1 VYNRIVSNQSPRR
14 IFPIKLEPASSL
26 TAVQRAA
33 VQDACARLKAVPGAL
48 LPVLHAVQEALKFVP
63 KDAVPLI
70 ARELNLSIAEVHGV
84 VSFYHY
90 FLQEPPG
97 RSVMHLC
104 RAEACQAQG
113 SVALEAHAKAQLGVD
128 FHGTT
133 SDGAIT
139 LEPVYCLG
147 NCALGPSLMIDQQ
160 LHGRV
165 TPERFDSLVQAAR
178 RAPETNAGD
187 TAARTNGGGASAARA
202 AGDPASA
209 AGNAPIA
216 PSGVAIAAESAA
228 AAPASGAAAPVKMY
242 VPRDAAALGLGAEA
256 TARAIIAEAQRRGVG
271 IEVIRNGSR
280 GLLWLEPMVEV
291 EVSGERRAYGP
302 VLAGDVPGLFD
313 ADFLT
318 GQAHASFLGPV
329 EQIPYFKRQ
338 ERLTFAR
345 VGITDPR
352 SLADYVKHGG
362 YRGLTAALILSP
374 EAIVAGVTASG
385 LRGRGG
391 AAFPAGIKWKTV
403 LGASDPQKYIVCN
416 ADEGDSGTFS
426 DRMLMEGDPFVLIEG
441 MTIAGLATGA
451 TQGYIYLR
459 WEYPEAKVALEAAIA
474 AAKQGRY
481 LGQNIQ
487 GSGHAFELEV
497 RMGAGAYICGEE
509 TSLLESLEGKR
520 GQVRFKPPLPA
531 LQGLFGKPTVI
542 NNVITFA
549 SVPIILDRG
558 AEFYQHFGM
567 GRSRGTLPMQL
578 AGNIKRGGLVEI
590 AFGMTLREIL
600 YDFGGGSSS
609 GRPIRAV
616 QVGGPLGAY
625 LPESQFD
632 TPLDYEAFA
641 AVKGML
647 GHGGIVAFDDTVDM
661 AAQARYAME
670 FCAVESCGKCTP
682 CRIGSTRGVEVIDR
696 LVAGDNA
703 AKQEAILRDLCETL
717 TYGSL
722 CALGGLTPYPVISAL
737 NHFPEDFVKPIVR
750 AASAAG

>member
-1 VYNRIVSNQSPRR
+1 MRI
-14 IFPIKLEPASSL
+14 
-26 TAVQRAA
+26 
-33 VQDACARLKAVPGAL
+33 
-48 LPVLHAVQEALKFVP
+48 
-63 KDAVPLI
+63 
-70 ARELNLSIAEVHGV
+70 
-84 VSFYHY
+84 
-90 FLQEPPG
+90 
-97 RSVMHLC
+97 
-104 RAEACQAQG
+104 
-113 SVALEAHAKAQLGVD
+113 
-128 FHGTT
+128 
-133 SDGAIT
+133 
-139 LEPVYCLG
+139 
-147 NCALGPSLMIDQQ
+147 
-160 LHGRV
+160 
-165 TPERFDSLVQAAR
+165 
-178 RAPETNAGD
+178 
-187 TAARTNGGGASAARA
+187 
-202 AGDPASA
+202 
-209 AGNAPIA
+209 
-216 PSGVAIAAESAA
+216 
-228 AAPASGAAAPVKMY
+228 Y
-242 VPRDAAALGLGAEA
+242 VPRDAAALGVGADE
-256 TARAIIAEAQRRGVG
+256 TARSILAEAQRRGIAV
-271 IEVIRNGSR
+271 ELIRNGSR
-280 GLLWLEPMVEV
+280 GLLWLEPLVEV
-291 EVSGERRAYGP
+291 DVAGTRMAYGP
-302 VLAGDVPGLFD
+302 VQFNDVAGLFE
-313 ADFLT
+313 AGFTT
-318 GQAHASFLGPV
+318 GKPHALSHGV
-329 EQIPYFKRQ
+329 TEQIPYLKKQ

-352 SLADYVKHGG
+352 SLEDYKQHGG
-362 YRGLTAALILSP
+362 YRGLKTALTLKP
-374 EAIVAGVTASG
+374 EDIVASVTASG

-403 LGASDPQKYIVCN
+403 LGAQSAQKYIVCN

-459 WEYPEAKVALEAAIA
+459 WEYPQAKLALEAAIA
-474 AAKQGRY
+474 AANAAGY
-481 LGQNIQ
+481 LGQNIL
-487 GSGHAFELEV
+487 GSSKAFELEV
-497 RMGAGAYICGEE
+497 RVGAGAYICGEE

-531 LQGLFGKPTVI
+531 LQGLWAKPTVI

-578 AGNIKRGGLVEI
+578 AGNIKHGGLVEI

-600 YDFGGGSSS
+600 YDYGGGSFS

-625 LPESQFD
+625 HPESQFD

-641 AVKGML
+641 AIKGML

-670 FCAVESCGKCTP
+670 FCAIESCGKCTP

-696 LVAGDNA
+696 LVAGENA
-703 AKQEAILRDLCETL
+703 AKQETILRDLCETL

-737 NHFPEDFVKPIVR
+737 NHFPQDFVKPVG
-750 AASAAG
+750 ASSAAG